1 MIEYL
6 CMKIVSVISQA
17 IADIHIINYQRFS
30 DTRGYF
36 TEIYNFRDI
45 SDIKTLSTSIFVQYN
60 ESFSRKNTVRGLHF
74 QWNPFMGKLVRTI
87 QGHMIDIILDIRPK
101 SKTFGKAIMCDMPS
115 TSIDENGQ
123 WLWIPPGFAH
133 GNYFIQ
139 NTIIE
144 YFCTG
149 TYNAG
154 CEMGINPFSQDIDWS
169 LAHKDLYDQ
178 FAKLQTKCVLSPKD
192 RNGIDLADW
201 LHNKNSQLF
210 I

>member
-1 MIEYL
+1 
-6 CMKIVSVISQA
+6 MKIESVVSLA
-17 IADIHIINYQRFS
+17 IPDIILITYQRFH
-30 DTRGYF
+30 DKRGYF
-36 TEIYNFRDI
+36 TEKFNINDI
-45 SDIKTLSTSIFVQYN
+45 NHFNHCLNLNSLFKSKFVQYN
-60 ESFSRKNTVRGLHF
+60 ESYSLKKTIRGLHF

-87 QGHMIDIILDIRPK
+87 QGHMIDIVLDIRPK

-154 CEMGINPFSQDIDWS
+154 CEIGINPFSQDIDWS
-169 LAHKDLYDQ
+169 LAHKSLYKQ
-178 FAKLQTKCVLSPKD
+178 FSKMQSKCIISTKD
-192 RNGIDLADW
+192 RNSIDLAGW